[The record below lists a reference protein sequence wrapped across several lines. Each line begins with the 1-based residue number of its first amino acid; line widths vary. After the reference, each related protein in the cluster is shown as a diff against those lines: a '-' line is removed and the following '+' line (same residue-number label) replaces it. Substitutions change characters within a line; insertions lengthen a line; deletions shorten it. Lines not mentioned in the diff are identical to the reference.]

1 MVREN
6 SSRPARHDDTLLPVT
21 DALAR
26 ARADLAAGRA
36 WLARDRLDGLLRDRQ
51 DDEVLALLVEV
62 HRTMGDLPRAGA
74 LLVVLGG
81 EGPEH
86 EAALA
91 AWRRRHGDADARWRS
106 IPAPVRSARAD
117 RIAALQEAEQ
127 GRPLGERDLPAADPH
142 PDSPASVAGCL
153 LGLLAV
159 LVVVVVL
166 LLAVV
171 GAVAVVRW
179 I

>member
-1 MVREN
+1 M
-6 SSRPARHDDTLLPVT
+6 T

-62 HRTMGDLPRAGA
+62 HRTMGDLPKAGA

-91 AWRRRHGDADARWRS
+91 AWRRRYGDPAARWRS
-106 IPAPVRSARAD
+106 IPAPVRAARAD
-117 RIAALQEAEQ
+117 EIAALQEAELL
-127 GRPLGERDLPAADPH
+127 RPAGERDLPPPEAAQ
-142 PDSPASVAGCL
+142 DSRGGVAEGIACL
-153 LGLLAV
+153 LVL
-159 LVVVVVL
+159 LVVILVL

-171 GAVAVVRW
+171 GAFTVVRSL
-179 I
+179 